1 MVNTWLIGCTH
12 FGHSN
17 IIKFANRPFND
28 VNEMNETI
36 VQNWNDTVGT
46 KDIVYHLGDFSF
58 KGGHYENYIKR
69 LNGNIV
75 QIKGNHDKKFGQFD
89 YKEIV
94 VDGRLVVMMHYP
106 IEEWNGWY
114 RKSVHFH
121 CHTHKHEFVSAVRR
135 GNVTVEAIGY
145 KPIHIEDA
153 IKTLMENDVINET

>member
-1 MVNTWLIGCTH
+1 MTNTWLIGCTH

-17 IIKFANRPFND
+17 IIKLASRPFSN
-28 VNEMNETI
+28 VGEMNSVLI
-36 VQNWNDTVGT
+36 QNWNDTVKPNDT
-46 KDIVYHLGDFSF
+46 VYHLGDFSF
-58 KGGHYENYIKR
+58 KGGHYEEYFKQ

-75 QIKGNHDKKFGQFD
+75 QLKGNHDKKFGVIE

-94 VDGRLVVMMHYP
+94 VAGRLVVMMHYP

-114 RKSVHFH
+114 RESVHFH

-153 IKTLMENDVINET
+153 IKMVTQNYKRTKT